1 MKNRIREVLA
11 ERGMSQKELA
21 QGIGMSEIGLSRAL
35 DGSASKNTIDKV
47 SKFLDVD
54 ASTLIIENKL
64 HKALF
69 EGMLSIGNA
78 ELEVAVLDDGTRVI
92 RQSAVFRA
100 LGRPQRGNSRVINI
114 PTFMDAANLQPF
126 VDDEL
131 MKLINKVPYID
142 TKGIPQEGFNAL
154 ILPSVCDL
162 YLQAREAGVMKLPS
176 QLASAAKAEVLIR
189 SLAKVSIIAL
199 VDEATGYDTEKG
211 RAVDA
216 LQQFLSKFMRD
227 DAAKWVKTFNED
239 FFEMIYRMNGWTW
252 TGATK
257 HPSVVGK
264 WINDIVYE
272 RIAPKVLDELRK
284 RNPKNENGNRS
295 HKHHQFLSEE
305 IGHPKLKEHI
315 AGVMAIGRLSGNN
328 WQRFMRNLDI
338 SYPKWYETPQLDF
351 DWGDDE

>member
-1 MKNRIREVLA
+1 MKNRIREVLS

-35 DGSASKNTIDKV
+35 DGSASKKTIEKAA
-47 SKFLDVD
+47 KFLGMD
-54 ASTLIIENKL
+54 SNSLIIENEL
-64 HKALF
+64 RKASF
-69 EGMLSIGNA
+69 EGTLTIGGA
-78 ELEVAVLDDGTRVI
+78 ELEVAVLDDGTRLI

-100 LGRPQRGNSRVINI
+100 LGRPPRGNSRVINI

-126 VDDEL
+126 IDDEL
-131 MKLINKVPYID
+131 MGLTNKISYID
-142 TKGIPQEGFNAL
+142 TKGTPQEGFNAL

-162 YLQAREAGVMKLPS
+162 YLQARAAGVIKLPS
-176 QLASAAKAEVLIR
+176 QLASAAKAEILIR

-199 VDEATGYDTEKG
+199 VDEATGYNTEKG

-216 LQQFLSKFMRD
+216 LQQFLHKFMRD
-227 DAAKWVKTFNED
+227 DAAKWVKTFDED

-264 WINDIVYE
+264 WINDIIYE
-272 RIAPKVLDELRK
+272 RIAPKVLDELRR

-315 AGVMAIGRLSGNN
+315 AGVMAIGRISGDN
-328 WQRFMRNLDI
+328 WQRFMRNLDRA
-338 SYPKWYETPQLDF
+338 YPKWYTTPELDL
-351 DWGDDE
+351 DWEDDE

>member
-1 MKNRIREVLA
+1 MKNRIREVLS

-35 DGSASKNTIDKV
+35 DGSASKATIDKV
-47 SKFLDVD
+47 SKFLGVD
-54 ASTLIIENKL
+54 ASCLIIEGEL

-69 EGMLSIGNA
+69 EGILSIGDT

-92 RQSAVFRA
+92 RQAAVFRA
-100 LGRPQRGNSRVINI
+100 LGRPPRGNSRVINI
-114 PTFMDAANLQPF
+114 PTFMDAANLQPYI
-126 VDDEL
+126 DEEL
-131 MKLINKVPYID
+131 MEMINKIPYID
-142 TKGIPQEGFNAL
+142 FKGIPQEGFNAM
-154 ILPSVCDL
+154 ILPLVCDL
-162 YLQAREAGVMKLPS
+162 YLRAREAGAIKLPS
-176 QLASAAKAEVLIR
+176 QLASAAKAEILIR

-199 VDEATGYDTEKG
+199 VDEATGYNTEKG

-216 LQQFLSKFMRD
+216 LQQFLNKFMRD

-257 HPSVVGK
+257 HPGVVGK

-272 RIAPKVLDELRK
+272 RIAPKVLEELRR

-328 WQRFMRNLDI
+328 WQRFMRNLDRA
-338 SYPKWYETPQLDF
+338 YPKWYTTPELNLD
-351 DWGDDE
+351 WDEE

>member
-1 MKNRIREVLA
+1 MKNRIREVLS

-21 QGIGMSEIGLSRAL
+21 KGIGMSEIGLSRAL

-47 SKFLDVD
+47 SKFLGVE
-54 ASTLIIENKL
+54 ANSLIIEDKL
-64 HKALF
+64 RKALF
-69 EGMLSIGNA
+69 EGMLPIGDS
-78 ELEVAVLDDGTRVI
+78 EMEVAVLDDGTRII

-126 VDDEL
+126 IDDEL
-131 MKLINKVPYID
+131 MGLTNKIPYID
-142 TKGIPQEGFNAL
+142 TKGTAQEGFNAL

-162 YLQAREAGVMKLPS
+162 YLQARVAGVIKLPS

-199 VDEATGYDTEKG
+199 VDEATGYNTEKG

-216 LQQFLSKFMRD
+216 LQQFLNKFMRD
-227 DAAKWVKTFNED
+227 EATKWVKTFNED
-239 FFEMIYRMNGWTW
+239 FFEMIYHMNGWTW
-252 TGATK
+252 TGTTK
-257 HPSVVGK
+257 HPSVVGR

-284 RNPKNENGNRS
+284 RNPKNEKGNRS

-305 IGHPKLKEHI
+305 LGHPKLKEHL

-328 WQRFMRNLDI
+328 WQRFMRNLDKA
-338 SYPKWYETPQLDF
+338 YPKWYSTPEFDF
-351 DWGDDE
+351 DWEDDE